1 MRDILQLIDRFT
13 LTIFCY
19 NYERLVVDK
28 AQNEIQM
35 RKTHAAEMG
44 RIYDL
49 GYKIFM
55 GCYKF

>member
-28 AQNEIQM
+28 AQKEIQI
-35 RKTHAAEMG
+35 RKTYAAEMG
-44 RIYDL
+44 RMYHL

-55 GCYKF
+55 GYYKF